1 MTDPLGLIGG
11 GGGGG
16 GGGRG
21 GPRGDWGRG
30 GGGGAGGAGQASGP
44 SFKDVLMENIKQ
56 VNDLQQDATKAIED
70 LQTGR
75 RNDVEGVMLA
85 TQKADTAFKMLVQ
98 LRNKMQGAYEEIKQL
113 RV

>member
-1 MTDPLGLIGG
+1 MTDPLGLIGRGLG
-11 GGGGG
+11 GSGGIGG
-16 GGGRG
+16 F
-21 GPRGDWGRG
+21 GPGDAAQ
-30 GGGGAGGAGQASGP
+30 GAGGADGGP

-56 VNDLQQDATKAIED
+56 VNDLQQDATKAVED
-70 LQTGR
+70 LTTGK

>member
-1 MTDPLGLIGG
+1 MTDPLGFI
-11 GGGGG
+11 
-16 GGGRG
+16 GRG
-21 GPRGDWGRG
+21 AGEL
-30 GGGGAGGAGQASGP
+30 GGAGGLGGIGPSGGQGAEQTNASGP

-56 VNDLQQDATKAIED
+56 VNDLQQDATKAVED
-70 LQTGR
+70 LTTGK

-85 TQKADTAFKMLVQ
+85 TQKADMAFKMLVQ

>member
-1 MTDPLGLIGG
+1 MTDPLGFI
-11 GGGGG
+11 
-16 GGGRG
+16 GRG
-21 GPRGDWGRG
+21 V
-30 GGGGAGGAGQASGP
+30 GGAGGLGAFGPAGGQGADQSQAGGP

-56 VNDLQQDATKAIED
+56 VNDMQQDATKAIED
-70 LQTGR
+70 LQTGK

-85 TQKADTAFKMLVQ
+85 TQKADMAFKMLVQ

>member
-1 MTDPLGLIGG
+1 M
-11 GGGGG
+11 
-16 GGGRG
+16 
-21 GPRGDWGRG
+21 
-30 GGGGAGGAGQASGP
+30 GGAGGLGGIGAGANGAQGPGQSPGDGP

-56 VNDLQQDATKAIED
+56 VNDLQQDASKAIED
-70 LQTGR
+70 LTAGR

-98 LRNKMQGAYEEIKQL
+98 LRNKMQGAYEEVKQL

>member
-1 MTDPLGLIGG
+1 MTDPLGFISRGTQGVGG
-11 GGGGG
+11 FNPGAAQ
-16 GGGRG
+16 
-21 GPRGDWGRG
+21 GP
-30 GGGGAGGAGQASGP
+30 GAPNAGP

-70 LQTGR
+70 LQTGK

-98 LRNKMQGAYEEIKQL
+98 LRNKVQGAYEEIKQL

>member
-1 MTDPLGLIGG
+1 MTDPLGFI
-11 GGGGG
+11 
-16 GGGRG
+16 GRG
-21 GPRGDWGRG
+21 AG
-30 GGGGAGGAGQASGP
+30 GVGGAGGSGGAFGPGAGGGADKANASGP

-56 VNDLQQDATKAIED
+56 VNDMQQDATKAIED
-70 LQTGR
+70 LQTGK

-85 TQKADTAFKMLVQ
+85 TQKADMAFKMLVQ

>member
-1 MTDPLGLIGG
+1 MTDPLGFMSRSGLGG
-11 GGGGG
+11 V
-16 GGGRG
+16 
-21 GPRGDWGRG
+21 
-30 GGGGAGGAGQASGP
+30 GAGGFSPGGAQGAGAPDAGGP

-70 LQTGR
+70 LQTGK

-98 LRNKMQGAYEEIKQL
+98 LRNKVQGAYEEIKQL